1 MSPKPTPIRPAE
13 EERKRGEALLL
24 SCLPTVNAI
33 TASISHRFGLTPE
46 DARDFRSTV
55 YLRLIADNCGVLRKF
70 RGRSTLTA
78 YLSVTIRRI
87 LLDDRIAK
95 WGKWRPPVHAVRE
108 GPLAVLLARLTMR
121 DRLSFEEACVTMRT
135 NYGCAESEA
144 VLARLHSTLAFK
156 PKPRWVPLDAA
167 ADATSAESPADG
179 LERREAT
186 AVAEQVR
193 SAVGGAM
200 AALTIEDR
208 RLLDLRF
215 RRGLEIAAIARM
227 MSLNQKRL
235 YSRFERLLRQLR
247 TALESAGVTRASLA
261 QLLTA
266 PDIALEWW
274 EAVSPLVE
282 KTGDAERAAGPASV
296 DGSTGSARAS

>member
-1 MSPKPTPIRPAE
+1 VSPKPTPIRPAE
-13 EERKRGEALLL
+13 EDRRRGEALFL
-24 SCLPTVNAI
+24 SCLSTVKAI
-33 TASISHRFGLTPE
+33 TASLSHRFGLDPE

-55 YLRLIADNCGVLRKF
+55 YLRLIADNYGVLRKF
-70 RGRSTLTA
+70 RGRSTLAA

-87 LLDDRIAK
+87 LLDDRNAK
-95 WGKWRPPVHAVRE
+95 WGKWRPSVHAVRE

-121 DRLSFEEACVTMRT
+121 DRLSFDEACATLRT
-135 NYGCAESEA
+135 NYGCTASQA

-156 PKPRWVPLDAA
+156 PKPRWVTLDAA
-167 ADATSAESPADG
+167 TDATTAGSPADG

-193 SAVGGAM
+193 SAVGRAV

-227 MSLNQKRL
+227 MNLNQKRL

-247 TALESAGVTRASLA
+247 TRLESAGVTRASLA

-266 PDIALEWW
+266 PDTALEWW

-282 KTGDAERAAGPASV
+282 KTGDAEHAAIPAGV